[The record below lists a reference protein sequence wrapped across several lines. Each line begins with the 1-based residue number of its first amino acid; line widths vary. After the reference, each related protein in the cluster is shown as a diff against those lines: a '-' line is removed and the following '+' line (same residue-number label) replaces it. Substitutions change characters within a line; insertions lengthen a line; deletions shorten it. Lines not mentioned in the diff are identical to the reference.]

1 MNTFENLKPLQ
12 WIAVLTLA
20 AVASGC
26 GSSGGGGGS
35 VVAPIAAGSTPFATG
50 NNSTATGAIDLG
62 TAASFVILTK
72 SAVSTTGTT
81 AVVGNIGV
89 SPAAESFLTGF
100 SQVRDA
106 TNEFATSSL
115 VTGRLFAAD
124 MAPPTP
130 TKMTTAIGDMET
142 AYTAAAGRPGGPA
155 LGAAG
160 EIGSLT
166 IAPGTYTFPTGVGI
180 NSNVTLS
187 GSATDV
193 WIFQIAG
200 DLTQA
205 NGTRINL
212 AGGALPKNIFWQ
224 TSGVAA
230 IGTTAHFEGI
240 LMSQT
245 SISLNTGATVN
256 GRLLAQTA
264 VTLNGNAVTQPAP

>member
-1 MNTFENLKPLQ
+1 MNTLENLKPLQ

-35 VVAPIAAGSTPFATG
+35 VVAPIAAGSTPFATS

-62 TAASFVILTK
+62 TAASFVILAK
-72 SAVSTTGTT
+72 AAVSTTGTT

-89 SPAAESFLTGF
+89 SPAAETFLTGF

-106 TNEFATSSL
+106 TNEFSTSSL
-115 VTGRLFAAD
+115 VTGRLFSAD

-130 TKMTTAIGDMET
+130 TQMTAAISNMET
-142 AYTAAAGRPGGPA
+142 AYTAAAGRPGGPV

-193 WIFQIAG
+193 WIFQISG

-205 NGTRINL
+205 NGTQINL

-224 TSGVAA
+224 TAGVAA
-230 IGTTAHFEGI
+230 IGTTALFQGI

-245 SISLNTGATVN
+245 SISVNTGATVN

>member
-1 MNTFENLKPLQ
+1 MNTFGNLKPLQ
-12 WIAVLTLA
+12 WIAILTLA

-26 GSSGGGGGS
+26 GSSGEGGGS
-35 VVAPIAAGSTPFATG
+35 VAAPVAPGSEPFATS
-50 NNSTATGAIDLG
+50 NNSLAAGAIDLG
-62 TAASFVILTK
+62 SAASFVILAK
-72 SAVSTTGTT
+72 AAVSTTGTT

-89 SPAAESFLTGF
+89 SPAAETFLTGF
-100 SQVRDA
+100 SQARDA
-106 TNEFATSSL
+106 SNEFATSSL

-130 TKMTTAIGDMET
+130 TQMTTAIGDMET
-142 AYTAAAGRPGGPA
+142 AYTDAAGRPGGPV

-166 IAPGTYTFPTGVGI
+166 IAPGTYTFGTGVVI
-180 NSNVTLS
+180 SSNVTLM

-193 WIFQIAG
+193 WIFQIAQ

-205 NGTRINL
+205 NGTRVTL
-212 AGGALPKNIFWQ
+212 SGGALAKNVFWQ
-224 TSGVAA
+224 TAGVAA

-240 LMSQT
+240 LLSQT
-245 SISLNTGATVN
+245 SIAVNTGATIN

-264 VTLNGNAVTQPAP
+264 VTLDANAVTQPAP